1 VRSLEQYAVASA
13 PPEEIWG
20 LVGDP
25 RRLPEWTDATSVELS
40 AAVAVGTVLT
50 TRDGKRV
57 LEWRITTAEQ
67 RLLEAVTTLPRGE
80 LGIGVRVVRDP
91 NGSRLILAAGFTPGD
106 RFSDLGWL
114 LLGGPAVR
122 RRFER
127 WTRAAL
133 RTGQA

>member
-1 VRSLEQYAVASA
+1 MRSLEQYAVASV

-25 RRLPEWTDATSVELS
+25 RRLPEWTDATSVEIS
-40 AAVAVGTVLT
+40 DPVAVGTVLT
-50 TRDGKRV
+50 TRERQRV
-57 LEWRITTAEQ
+57 LEWRVTTAEQ

-106 RFSDLGWL
+106 RRADLGWL
-114 LLGGPAVR
+114 LIGGPAVR